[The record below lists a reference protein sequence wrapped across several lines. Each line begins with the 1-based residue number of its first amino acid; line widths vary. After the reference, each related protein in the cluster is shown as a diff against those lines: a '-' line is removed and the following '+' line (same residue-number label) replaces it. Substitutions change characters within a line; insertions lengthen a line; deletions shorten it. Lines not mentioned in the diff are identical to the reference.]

1 VEIPRERGLEHR
13 YSVQLQ
19 GKHRGTGIAKWK
31 SRYGLTVKTD
41 SLESQTCSPK
51 QRQPNEKIMKRFS
64 NKIRAFTLIE
74 LLVVIAII
82 AILAAMLLPAL
93 AKAKA
98 KAQRISCVNDL
109 KQIGLAFRLWAGDNN
124 DRMPMKVGRTSGG
137 PWFNGTGDNTIA
149 GSFTSGGSSQYAY
162 QVFTVMSNELST
174 PKILNCPSEFDSTK
188 VQLSTWTN
196 TLDNDNISYFIGIE
210 GDETQP
216 QMLLAGDH
224 NMGATGTAVNN
235 NNPSTANWKNQY
247 APNTGTASTA
257 TNGAAAWMDNGH
269 SKAGNVLMC
278 DGSVQQ
284 ASISGLRDLLRNSQ
298 DPNNNRLLFP

>member
-1 VEIPRERGLEHR
+1 
-13 YSVQLQ
+13 
-19 GKHRGTGIAKWK
+19 
-31 SRYGLTVKTD
+31 
-41 SLESQTCSPK
+41 
-51 QRQPNEKIMKRFS
+51 MKRFS

-109 KQIGLAFRLWAGDNN
+109 KQIGLAFRLWAGDNG

-137 PWFNGTGDNTIA
+137 PWFNGAGDNTIA
-149 GSFTSGGSSQYAY
+149 GSFASDTASTYAY

-196 TLDNDNISYFIGIE
+196 TLNNANISYFIGVD

-224 NMGATGTAVNN
+224 NMGKGTAGNN
-235 NNPSTANWKNQY
+235 SPCGQCVGR
-247 APNTGTASTA
+247 PVCG
-257 TNGAAAWMDNGH
+257 
-269 SKAGNVLMC
+269 
-278 DGSVQQ
+278 
-284 ASISGLRDLLRNSQ
+284 
-298 DPNNNRLLFP
+298 